1 MDFAKWFST
10 EFGVDVPT
18 SFAAYVQEY
27 PRGAANGYGPT
38 LWPAQRIREE
48 TEDRELAARGVCIVG
63 GSDSIT
69 HILMRARDGKIIFVD
84 SRDYEDIEA
93 TFQCVDVM
101 IGLLKL
107 EKI

>member
-1 MDFAKWFST
+1 SRT
-10 EFGVDVPT
+10 PL
-18 SFAAYVQEY
+18 
-27 PRGAANGYGPT
+27 PRIF
-38 LWPAQRIREE
+38 RSIH
-48 TEDRELAARGVCIVG
+48 AARRTATGQRFGPPSESGKRLKTGSWPRAACVVG
-63 GSDSIT
+63 SSDSIT

-107 EKI
+107 EKA